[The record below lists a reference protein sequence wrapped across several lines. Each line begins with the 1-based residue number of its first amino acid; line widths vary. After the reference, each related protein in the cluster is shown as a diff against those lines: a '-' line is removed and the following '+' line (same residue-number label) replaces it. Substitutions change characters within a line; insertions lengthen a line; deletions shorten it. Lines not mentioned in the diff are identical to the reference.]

1 MKLKYFKEM
10 NLKGVEIIF
19 EDNHILVVNKPS
31 GILSQK
37 DKTGDD
43 SIIEIL
49 KHYIKIKYNKPGDVF
64 LGSVHRLDRPT
75 SGVMVFAR
83 TSKALTRLTTSL
95 RNNEFNKRYL
105 AILEGNVYD
114 PQGKLSH
121 YLVKDN
127 RLNKVKAY
135 KNDIQGSK
143 KAELEFKVLNR
154 KNDMSLLKVTLLTG
168 RPHQIRTQFSKEY
181 FPILGDIKYGSKK
194 NFRNR
199 SFYLHSFSLEF
210 PHPTKKDLL
219 IFKHLPN
226 LDNFI
231 WSMFKENLK

>member
-1 MKLKYFKEM
+1 MD
-10 NLKGVEIIF
+10 LKGVEIIF
-19 EDNHILVVNKPS
+19 EDNHLLVVNKPS

-49 KHYIKIKYNKPGDVF
+49 KQYIKIKYHKPGEVF

-83 TSKALTRLTTSL
+83 TSKALSRLTISL
-95 RNNEFNKRYL
+95 KNKEFNKKYL
-105 AILEGNVYD
+105 AVLEGFVSD
-114 PQGKLSH
+114 SKGRLEH
-121 YLVKDN
+121 YLLKDQ
-127 RLNKVKAY
+127 RLNIVKSY
-135 KNDIQGSK
+135 KNVIPGSK
-143 KAELEFKVLNR
+143 KAELEFKVINR
-154 KNDMSLLKVTLLTG
+154 KNDLSLLEIKLLTG

-199 SFYLHSFSLEF
+199 NFYLHSYSLEF
-210 PHPTKKDLL
+210 PHPTKKEIL
-219 IFKHLPN
+219 IFNHLPN
-226 LDNFI
+226 FNDFI
-231 WSMFKENLK
+231 WKLFKENFK